1 MYDVKANSFSELNK
15 IIELNNSTT
24 IVREWVV
31 DYH

>member
-1 MYDVKANSFSELNK
+1 MLLRQILDRNLLK